1 MTKFITCESKNT
13 DESGVR
19 YIGRFDFS
27 EAQGP
32 KFAWSASMIYARFYG
47 KSVSAKLKSF
57 GDNYFLIVIDG
68 KVVIN
73 SLQLNK
79 GEEKTFVL
87 ASHLLEGEHEVCIVK
102 RTEFYLGTAQF
113 LGFNFDDGKILTPS
127 KSSKIKIEIIG
138 DSVSCGF
145 GNEGEHQS
153 IEYSPKYD
161 NSYLSYGS
169 IAARYLKA
177 EHIIIGRSGYGLI
190 RNYDGDKINTL
201 PKIYSHILP
210 DKEALWQFENFVPQ
224 VVVINLGTNDFSF
237 GFIPSRQEFTLAYIN
252 LVNRIHEN
260 YPKAKIICAIGPI
273 IEGEALE
280 LTRSYIKNDVVDCL
294 RKDKKEWIYF
304 LEFEHQLESNGYG
317 ISFHPSLNT
326 HELMGKH
333 LADFISGFFIMK
345 R

>member
-1 MTKFITCESKNT
+1 MTRFITCESKNSNT
-13 DESGVR
+13 PGVR
-19 YIGRFDFS
+19 YKGRFDFS

-32 KFAWSASMIYARFYG
+32 KFAWSASTIYARFYG
-47 KSVSAKLKSF
+47 TSVSAKLKSF

-68 KVVIN
+68 KVIIN

-79 GEEKTFVL
+79 GEEKTFVF
-87 ASHLLEGEHEVCIVK
+87 ASHLIEGEHEVSIVK

-113 LGFNFDDGKILTPS
+113 LGFDFDHGKILTPS
-127 KSSKIKIEIIG
+127 EPAKMKIEIIG

-145 GNEGEHQS
+145 GNEAQHQS

-161 NSYLSYGS
+161 NSYLSYAS

-190 RNYDGDKINTL
+190 RNFDGDKINTL
-201 PKIYSHILP
+201 PKIYSFILP
-210 DKEALWQFENFVPQ
+210 DKEAVWQFKNFVPE

-237 GFIPSRQEFTLAYIN
+237 GCIPDEQEFILAYIS

-273 IEGEALE
+273 IDAKALE
-280 LTRSYIKNDVVDCL
+280 LTRNYIKNNVVDFL
-294 RKDKKEWIYF
+294 RENKKEWIYF

-317 ISFHPSLNT
+317 INFHPSLKT
-326 HELMGKH
+326 HEIMGEY
-333 LADFISGFFIMK
+333 LAEFISKIMDE
-345 R
+345 